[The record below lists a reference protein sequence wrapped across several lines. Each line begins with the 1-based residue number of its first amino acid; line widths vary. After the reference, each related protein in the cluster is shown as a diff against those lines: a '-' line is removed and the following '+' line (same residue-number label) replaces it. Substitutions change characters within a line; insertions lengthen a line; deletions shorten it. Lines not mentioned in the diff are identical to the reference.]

1 MAEITAQLADGT
13 VLSFEEGTPDDVID
27 RVVQQHIAG
36 AAPAGAAPADG
47 APTTAD
53 AVPMDGVAP
62 AEPQEDIAGYEAGLR
77 DLYQQYSEKKR
88 PFAGADIEDL
98 ARRYNLR
105 GRISNIPEIQQFFE
119 QYGTLNPSL
128 VSVAPDAPLPDPV
141 KQDEI
146 IGTVPQGSENTQ
158 RTRAF
163 AKGLAFDFNDEIE
176 AAARM
181 FMAGEMSSDEYY
193 RLKEQINNDYNA
205 WAKANPGEALG
216 LEVGGGIAS
225 SFIPGLGVVGKG
237 FQVGSKLTGVGARA
251 AASGLVSGAV
261 SGLGQAKTLGDI
273 PQSVIE
279 NAAMGAAFGSVLG
292 KGAEYTGRGAS
303 IAKQKFLEKYG
314 SGLEVWD
321 EVSGQFVRVP
331 EIPLTRADR
340 RAAEILSGASGEG
353 GIERSIID
361 TDLANQ
367 QRVPLTLG
375 TANREL
381 AALTEKVA
389 ARPSSGQEQLVQDL
403 VETRIATPDRMSA
416 AFKEALPGAGDF
428 FDEQQA
434 VTDRLR
440 AIGNDEYQK
449 AFEFGPV
456 RDPKIDEVIYNPE
469 LANIWKEAQ
478 RQARL
483 DKRELKVALEPVFD
497 EGGALIGSRP
507 TGDIIPDVETL
518 HTFKRELDTAIT
530 AAYRRGN
537 GNEGEALKKLRD
549 QMVGRLDALVP
560 DYKIARG
567 KYRGDLEVRKA
578 MKDGLNILS
587 SSVQS
592 RELRKTFENMSEAEQ
607 EAFKTG
613 ALEAVTRNIDGSKGG
628 NLANRLAGAK
638 ANIEKFEA
646 LMGPEEAKFFK
657 RIIAQEKQLY
667 ERTSKITGGSR
678 TTPLAEGLDA
688 LDNMIQKGNL
698 GEVVNLLMAGPTG
711 ILPAFGRFVAK
722 LNPRKEFGEQ
732 VYAKLSRALSARKP
746 EELGE
751 VLDML
756 RRSQSYT
763 DYMTS
768 VKNVAAG
775 RVAAVTGA
783 TAPSMLED
791 RSFAPPP
798 PAGLEQDPETL
809 LMDALSSG
817 GLGTAI
823 GDGAAADAA
832 AMQEGVAAE
841 EEVPEMGTVT
851 INGREAQL
859 GEDGRMYYVDDST
872 PADGIPM
879 GMYRGGTVQA
889 FGNGGQPKKQTSW
902 YDDLTMAVSRRGN
915 DLVALTA
922 DLADKYGLTPANAT
936 AWVAQNVA
944 GYSPQQAAQ
953 IRKNLSGVSNRAIVN
968 AGAASNEARFRN
980 SGGVGARSADKVTPP
995 VRMSDVAYRV
1005 QDIPR
1010 AVVSETPKAL
1020 RAAGN
1025 YITSTSPQTMLRD
1038 AQRAGSVALNAIKE
1052 DPYGMAFDTALY
1064 PAFPVA
1070 ASAGDFA
1077 AIRGGARELSPYVR
1091 DNAEAARTKAMV
1103 DALSVLPIGGGMA
1116 GRRVTRRR

>member
-27 RVVQQHIAG
+27 RVVQQHIASG
-36 AAPAGAAPADG
+36 ATAPAEAAPAGG

-62 AEPQEDIAGYEAGLR
+62 QAPQEDIAGYEAGLR

-88 PFAGADIEDL
+88 PFAGADIEEL
-98 ARRYNLR
+98 ASRYNLR
-105 GRISNIPEIQQFFE
+105 GRISNIPQIQEFFE
-119 QYGTLNPSL
+119 KYGTLNPSL

-146 IGTVPQGSENTQ
+146 IGTVPQGGENTQ

-216 LEVGGGIAS
+216 LEVAGGVTG
-225 SFIPGLGVVGKG
+225 SFIPGIGVVGKG
-237 FQVGSKLTGVGARA
+237 FQVGSRLSGVGARA

-273 PQSVIE
+273 PQSVLE
-279 NAAMGAAFGSVLG
+279 NAAMGAAFGGVLG

-314 SGLEVWD
+314 PGIEVLD
-321 EVSGQFVRVP
+321 DVTGEFVRVP
-331 EIPLTRADR
+331 EIPLTAADR
-340 RAAEILSGASGEG
+340 KAAEILTGAGGEG
-353 GIERSIID
+353 GIQRAVTDI
-361 TDLANQ
+361 DLANQ

-381 AALTEKVA
+381 TALTEKVA
-389 ARPSSGQEQLVQDL
+389 ARPSLGQEQLVQDL

-416 AFKEALPGAGDF
+416 TFKEALPGAGDF

-456 RDPKIDEVIYNPE
+456 RDPKIDEVIFNPE

-497 EGGALIGSRP
+497 EGGSLVGSRP
-507 TGDIIPDVETL
+507 TGDVIPDVETL
-518 HTFKRELDTAIT
+518 HSFKRQLDTAIT
-530 AAYRRGN
+530 AAFRRGA
-537 GNEGEALKKLRD
+537 GDEGTSLKKLRD
-549 QMVGRLDALVP
+549 QMVDRLDALVP

-578 MKDGLNILS
+578 MDDGLKILS
-587 SSVQS
+587 STVQAKQ
-592 RELRKTFENMSEAEQ
+592 LRKSFTDMSDAEK

-688 LDNMIQKGNL
+688 LDVMIQKGNL
-698 GEVVNLLMAGPTG
+698 GEVVNLLLAGPSG
-711 ILPAFGRFVAK
+711 VLPAFGRFVAK
-722 LNPRKEFGEQ
+722 MNPRKEFGEQ
-732 VYAKLSRALSARKP
+732 VYSKLSRALSARKP

-768 VKNVAAG
+768 VKNAAAG
-775 RVAAVTGA
+775 RVAAVSGA
-783 TAPSMLED
+783 TLPSMFED
-791 RSFAPPP
+791 RSFIPPP

-809 LMDALSSG
+809 LANELASG

-823 GDGAAADAA
+823 GDGAAADEA
-832 AMQEGVAAE
+832 AMQEDLTAE
-841 EEVPEMGTVT
+841 ETTAQKPGTVMM
-851 INGREAQL
+851 NNRYVEEGP
-859 GEDGRMYYVDDST
+859 DGRMYYVDDNTLAEGVSL
-872 PADGIPM
+872 
-879 GMYRGGTVQA
+879 GMYRGGRVQA
-889 FGNGGQPKKQTSW
+889 FKTGGRATIA
-902 YDDLTMAVSRRGN
+902 DMARH
-915 DLVALTA
+915 
-922 DLADKYGLTPANAT
+922 Y
-936 AWVAQNVA
+936 
-944 GYSPQQAAQ
+944 
-953 IRKNLSGVSNRAIVN
+953 
-968 AGAASNEARFRN
+968 
-980 SGGVGARSADKVTPP
+980 GAR
-995 VRMSDVAYRV
+995 R
-1005 QDIPR
+1005 
-1010 AVVSETPKAL
+1010 
-1020 RAAGN
+1020 
-1025 YITSTSPQTMLRD
+1025 
-1038 AQRAGSVALNAIKE
+1038 
-1052 DPYGMAFDTALY
+1052 
-1064 PAFPVA
+1064 
-1070 ASAGDFA
+1070 
-1077 AIRGGARELSPYVR
+1077 
-1091 DNAEAARTKAMV
+1091 
-1103 DALSVLPIGGGMA
+1103 
-1116 GRRVTRRR
+1116 

>member
-361 TDLANQ
+361 TDLAN
-367 QRVPLTLG
+367 V
-375 TANREL
+375 
-381 AALTEKVA
+381 
-389 ARPSSGQEQLVQDL
+389 
-403 VETRIATPDRMSA
+403 
-416 AFKEALPGAGDF
+416 
-428 FDEQQA
+428 
-434 VTDRLR
+434 
-440 AIGNDEYQK
+440 
-449 AFEFGPV
+449 
-456 RDPKIDEVIYNPE
+456 
-469 LANIWKEAQ
+469 
-478 RQARL
+478 
-483 DKRELKVALEPVFD
+483 
-497 EGGALIGSRP
+497 
-507 TGDIIPDVETL
+507 
-518 HTFKRELDTAIT
+518 
-530 AAYRRGN
+530 YR
-537 GNEGEALKKLRD
+537 
-549 QMVGRLDALVP
+549 
-560 DYKIARG
+560 
-567 KYRGDLEVRKA
+567 
-578 MKDGLNILS
+578 
-587 SSVQS
+587 
-592 RELRKTFENMSEAEQ
+592 
-607 EAFKTG
+607 
-613 ALEAVTRNIDGSKGG
+613 
-628 NLANRLAGAK
+628 
-638 ANIEKFEA
+638 
-646 LMGPEEAKFFK
+646 
-657 RIIAQEKQLY
+657 
-667 ERTSKITGGSR
+667 
-678 TTPLAEGLDA
+678 
-688 LDNMIQKGNL
+688 
-698 GEVVNLLMAGPTG
+698 
-711 ILPAFGRFVAK
+711 
-722 LNPRKEFGEQ
+722 
-732 VYAKLSRALSARKP
+732 
-746 EELGE
+746 
-751 VLDML
+751 
-756 RRSQSYT
+756 
-763 DYMTS
+763 
-768 VKNVAAG
+768 
-775 RVAAVTGA
+775 
-783 TAPSMLED
+783 
-791 RSFAPPP
+791 
-798 PAGLEQDPETL
+798 
-809 LMDALSSG
+809 
-817 GLGTAI
+817 
-823 GDGAAADAA
+823 
-832 AMQEGVAAE
+832 
-841 EEVPEMGTVT
+841 
-851 INGREAQL
+851 
-859 GEDGRMYYVDDST
+859 
-872 PADGIPM
+872 
-879 GMYRGGTVQA
+879 
-889 FGNGGQPKKQTSW
+889 
-902 YDDLTMAVSRRGN
+902 
-915 DLVALTA
+915 
-922 DLADKYGLTPANAT
+922 
-936 AWVAQNVA
+936 
-944 GYSPQQAAQ
+944 
-953 IRKNLSGVSNRAIVN
+953 
-968 AGAASNEARFRN
+968 
-980 SGGVGARSADKVTPP
+980 
-995 VRMSDVAYRV
+995 
-1005 QDIPR
+1005 
-1010 AVVSETPKAL
+1010 
-1020 RAAGN
+1020 
-1025 YITSTSPQTMLRD
+1025 
-1038 AQRAGSVALNAIKE
+1038 
-1052 DPYGMAFDTALY
+1052 
-1064 PAFPVA
+1064 
-1070 ASAGDFA
+1070 
-1077 AIRGGARELSPYVR
+1077 
-1091 DNAEAARTKAMV
+1091 
-1103 DALSVLPIGGGMA
+1103 
-1116 GRRVTRRR
+1116 